1 MAKEIIPHVITQK
14 ERELIRLLC
23 PAIKARHLIKFWYD
37 DTTKDFEDWRIIE
50 PVSIGQTK
58 FKAANILLTGWFLPT
73 MEQRIQGHEEKW
85 GNYIL
90 DDIHKV
96 EILDQRYR
104 APRFGYNPRDS
115 RMTTIFCAT

>member
-1 MAKEIIPHVITQK
+1 MITAK
-14 ERELIRLLC
+14 ERELIRLLT
-23 PAIKARHLIKFWYD
+23 PAIKARNLIKFWYN

-73 MEQRIQGHEEKW
+73 QQQRIWGHDEKW

-90 DDIHKV
+90 DNIHKV
-96 EILDQRYR
+96 EILEQKYGFARL
-104 APRFGYNPRDS
+104 GYNAKDS
-115 RMTTIFCAT
+115 RMVTIFCAT